1 MDRLKYLYSN
11 ISEFD
16 EHIEYLEEHEMKLLK
31 AHKLDQES
39 KLQALKDQNQREEAK
54 SVLSSPEKVFE
65 SSETD
70 NTQN

>member
-39 KLQALKDQNQREEAK
+39 KL
-54 SVLSSPEKVFE
+54 
-65 SSETD
+65 
-70 NTQN
+70 